1 MGGIGRAERKIA
13 QVPGVSGPATG
24 VCGPVA
30 ITYGTAGSGS
40 RLQSFVS
47 AYPVKANLGNVLCL
61 PASPADNFTYTLG
74 VQQQNNYQL
83 PSPGR
88 LACVYNFYILP
99 MPSVQPHALLMSLAG
114 LRQIGYAISP
124 AFGYSDTPAFNLAAA
139 KVNSPVAPLP
149 VPAGT
154 YDASIVYQSTQSTCV
169 SQNSTLPAAFLV
181 QVSSATLRQPIM
193 TLCAH
198 HSWNTVCGPSSV

>member
-1 MGGIGRAERKIA
+1 ML

-47 AYPVKANLGNVLCL
+47 AYPLRAVLGNVLCL
-61 PASPADNFTYTLG
+61 PASSADTFTYTLG
-74 VQQQNNYQL
+74 VQQQANYLL
-83 PSPGR
+83 PSPGDFAEATMYCHNANP
-88 LACVYNFYILP
+88 LGMLNTTA
-99 MPSVQPHALLMSLAG
+99 AAAAAG
-114 LRQIGYAISP
+114 LRQIGYAVSP
-124 AFGYSDTPAFNLAAA
+124 AYGYSDTPAFNLGTAVA
-139 KVNSPVAPLP
+139 NGPVAPLP

-154 YDASIVYQSTQSTCV
+154 YDATIVYSSTQSTCV

-181 QVSSATLRQPIM
+181 QVSPSRCCTRACIMSLFEDSDELWVATPLVYQ
-193 TLCAH
+193 LLFF
-198 HSWNTVCGPSSV
+198 